1 MAMALLL
8 ALARHVPQGDRAVR
22 DGKWPRLV
30 GAELREKTLGIIGLG
45 QIGRE
50 VALRAKAF
58 GMELI
63 AFDVQPNEAFAKEQ
77 GIHFMPMLDVLMQAD
92 FVTLHTPVTEKT
104 RGLINAVTLQSM
116 KRSAYLI
123 NTARGELIDEAALEM
138 GLREGWIAG
147 AACDVFAKEPPG
159 DNPLL
164 KLDNFIAAPHSA
176 GQTDAGLRKLG
187 EVTVDNIIR
196 LMHGEELLHRIA

>member
-1 MAMALLL
+1 
-8 ALARHVPQGDRAVR
+8 
-22 DGKWPRLV
+22 
-30 GAELREKTLGIIGLG
+30 
-45 QIGRE
+45 
-50 VALRAKAF
+50 
-58 GMELI
+58 
-63 AFDVQPNEAFAKEQ
+63 
-77 GIHFMPMLDVLMQAD
+77 
-92 FVTLHTPVTEKT
+92 
-104 RGLINAVTLQSM
+104 M